1 MLNWNG
7 LEKFLLKNKTIDMKR
22 IISMIWLFVG
32 LCMFSTTLYAQHAL
46 PAGASAEVPSYD
58 EINPYKVRHVATTVG
73 VGYLNEYDSY
83 LSPWEYE
90 GIELRLHQ
98 ELYRDLPWQGGQKW
112 MFQRILQ
119 TRLGYTTSPSDDN
132 ITASLLLSGQWGVL
146 RKWRVTPQW
155 QVMGGAT
162 GEIQLGGLYNMRN
175 GNNPGSLRLGV
186 HLNASGMTTY
196 DFRLWNYPLRAS
208 YAVQAPIV
216 GCMFAPHYGESYY
229 EIFGV
234 DDHDFPTSTT
244 WVGNHPS
251 LTQHFSVDIPFLK
264 TTWRLSYLMDIQQ
277 SRLNN
282 LESHSYSHLFMVGC
296 VVDLY
301 SLTKR

>member
-1 MLNWNG
+1 
-7 LEKFLLKNKTIDMKR
+7 MKR
-22 IISMIWLFVG
+22 ITSMIGLFVG
-32 LCMFSTTLYAQHAL
+32 MSLLPAVVRAQKTL
-46 PAGASAEVPSYD
+46 PAGASAEVSNYD
-58 EINPYKVRHVATTVG
+58 DINPYRVRHLATTLG

-90 GIELRLHQ
+90 GLELRLHQ
-98 ELYRDLPWQGGQKW
+98 ELYRDLSWQGGRKW
-112 MFQRILQ
+112 VFQRILQ
-119 TRLGYTTSPSDDN
+119 ARLGYTTSPSEDN
-132 ITASLLLSGQWGVL
+132 VTASVLLSGQWGVL
-146 RKWRVTPQW
+146 RKWRLTPQW

-162 GEIQLGGLYNMRN
+162 GEFQLGGLYNMRN

-186 HLNASGMTTY
+186 HLNASGMTSY

-234 DDHDFPTSTT
+234 DDHDFPTSVT
-244 WVGNHPS
+244 WMGNHPS
-251 LTQHFSVDIPFLK
+251 LTQRFSIDVPFLK
-264 TTWRLSYLMDIQQ
+264 ATWRLSYLMDVQQ
-277 SRLNN
+277 SRIND

-301 SLTKR
+301 SLIKR